1 VGVGRL
7 TFLLLLGFAVT
18 PGESRVSAAEER
30 RDVAPMIY
38 AHAQACPVPPVNVIL
53 VACVCDHEGKNC
65 RPVVEKDIASRTGP
79 GPWCQCA
86 VREMRDGR

>member
-7 TFLLLLGFAVT
+7 TLLILLVAVT
-18 PGESRVSAAEER
+18 TGTSVVFAAEER
-30 RDVAPMIY
+30 HDVAPVIY
-38 AHAQACPVPPVNVIL
+38 VHAQACPVPPVKVIL
-53 VACVCDHEGKNC
+53 VACVCDREGKNC
-65 RPVVEKDIASRTGP
+65 RPVVEKDIASRTSP